1 MRKKDQ
7 KSGLKTMKW
16 TDKKIV
22 EWHHATFPDVDL
34 KSQILKFL
42 EEYRE
47 YLESGDIM
55 ELADIV
61 IVNVVLISRFN
72 FMGFVDIIK
81 DEALTVYPALLK
93 AVDLK
98 MEINRKRKWHKV
110 RGVYRHK
117 EGK

>member
-1 MRKKDQ
+1 MTREKEII
-7 KSGLKTMKW
+7 KW
-16 TDKKIV
+16 HK
-22 EWHHATFPDVDL
+22 ATFPDVDL
-34 KSQILKFL
+34 KSQKLKFL

-55 ELADIV
+55 ELADML
-61 IVNVVLISRFN
+61 IVNFVLISRFN

-81 DEALTVYPALLK
+81 AEALPFYQDVLK

-98 MEINRKRKWHKV
+98 MEINKKRKWHNV

-117 EGK
+117 EEQYQKIF